1 MIEGARPTL
10 RQEVHLVREVL
21 EGALPPEV
29 ATAAMFAALHNWKE
43 GMPRDAAD
51 VLELCRGP
59 LSEIL
64 IKRVGEETK
73 EEVIRRLEQVL
84 LSGDRT
90 GTDIPLDV
98 DIDLEGMEGEP
109 SITMIMPIVWRE
121 PVSVLVVSAK
131 DTFAAR
137 LEASLGATRV
147 HASTIGDAG
156 GLRRAMFSESPLLV
170 LVDATNPSVRDP
182 AELGVAICDLPDNV
196 LCVIWDRASDY
207 GHALEV
213 VLDATSV
220 EPVGLRKDEG
230 ISPLLDL
237 VLSRYKV

>member
-1 MIEGARPTL
+1 MFEGARPSL
-10 RQEVHLVREVL
+10 REEVHVVREVL

-43 GMPRDAAD
+43 GVPRSPED
-51 VLELCRGP
+51 VLEMCRGP
-59 LSEIL
+59 LSDIL
-64 IKRVGEETK
+64 VKRVGEDVK
-73 EEVIRRLEQVL
+73 DEVIRRLEQVL
-84 LSGDRT
+84 LQGNRA

-121 PVSVLVVSAK
+121 PVSILVVSAK

-137 LEASLGATRV
+137 LEASLGASRV
-147 HASTIGDAG
+147 HASTVGDAN

-170 LVDATNPSVRDP
+170 LVDATHPSVADP
-182 AELGVAICDLPDNV
+182 AELGVAIGDLPDNV
-196 LCVIWDRASDY
+196 LCVIWDRSSDY
-207 GHALEV
+207 GHSVEV
-213 VLDATSV
+213 VLEATSV
-220 EPVGLRKDEG
+220 QPVGLRKDEG